1 MPAVTFIYRVGN
13 SANYLGKYVTGYIS
27 DDHEGLDIEIH
38 SEVLSSINKYRANKG
53 YRPLR
58 VHELKVGIV
67 SVLESNLY
75 SSRRE
80 AKIFDFYHQ
89 DGKSFL
95 NGREI
100 SSSVKVD
107 KDTETFGG

>member
-38 SEVLSSINKYRANKG
+38 SEVLSSINNYRANKG

-67 SVLESNLY
+67 AVLESNLY

-80 AKIFDFYHQ
+80 VKIFDFYHQ

-100 SSSVKVD
+100 YSSNPLKD
-107 KDTETFGG
+107 EQDTETD